1 VDRFE
6 LSGDGLGV
14 SYESQGAGGVSHL
27 AYEDNEHK
35 LRFDGDQIR
44 PVGGDLG
51 GSVTVQL
58 ESVPDQSVVTF
69 TLLVPEVHHRD
80 GEEQVEIRTFG
91 IRTLTRTGIAPSAIF
106 GQINEYS
113 IVELH
118 GVAMNSAACSR

>member
-1 VDRFE
+1 MDRFE
-6 LSGDGLGV
+6 LSGGGV
-14 SYESQGAGGVSHL
+14 RVGYESQGAGAVPHL
-27 AYEDNEHK
+27 VYEDKEQE
-35 LRFDGDQIR
+35 LRFSGDQIR

-58 ESVPDQSVVTF
+58 SSVPDLSVVTF

-80 GEEQVEIRTFG
+80 GEERVEIRTFG

-118 GVAMNSAACSR
+118 GVATNCAV